1 MQGVLGE
8 AAALHIRLLQFR
20 EAHAKLAECSLV
32 TKGGLE
38 LLQRGG
44 YSTDHPGHDR
54 SPAFARL
61 PHRQVVAG
69 PAVLLQC
76 RPRRRSFEA
85 PVTRLARDCAMALGS
100 RAEDVLGTSGSGAGK
115 EILALG
121 SVKTWARNG
130 SANLLEGG
138 DIRRLI
144 GESGVGFAIRGF
156 WMTAVSSLRVLW
168 AGLSGRRAWVRLR
181 CQRS

>member
-1 MQGVLGE
+1 
-8 AAALHIRLLQFR
+8 
-20 EAHAKLAECSLV
+20 
-32 TKGGLE
+32 
-38 LLQRGG
+38 
-44 YSTDHPGHDR
+44 
-54 SPAFARL
+54 
-61 PHRQVVAG
+61 
-69 PAVLLQC
+69 
-76 RPRRRSFEA
+76 
-85 PVTRLARDCAMALGS
+85 MALGS
-100 RAEDVLGTSGSGAGK
+100 RAEDVLGTSGSGAVK